1 MEVSQAE
8 FARIVGV
15 SKPYITKL
23 VKSGKLNLNA
33 NGKLNLEESQ
43 RTLNT
48 SKNPS
53 FDANREHAKKQKGV
67 PLKDRIEKSQS
78 NKNWTVIKDKK
89 KIDEHIE
96 SLKPTPK
103 KEKPQ
108 TEEFDDIDLEDAS
121 DLENKTAYEINLL
134 FNKARAAEKVALAK
148 LRDID
153 VKLKEGELLDAEVVK
168 KEAAEVGN
176 LITQKLYNMV
186 HKLAPL
192 LVGIETQKQTKEILE
207 NEVEIVLEE
216 LNRMS
221 NEL

>member
-1 MEVSQAE
+1 MEVNQAE
-8 FARIVGV
+8 FARRMGV

-23 VKSGKLNLNA
+23 VKSGKLKLNE
-33 NGKLNLEESQ
+33 NGKLDFEEAQ
-43 RTLNT
+43 KTLNT

-53 FDANREHAKKQKGV
+53 FDINRENAQKQKGV
-67 PLKDRIEKSQS
+67 PLKERIEKAQ
-78 NKNWTVIKDKK
+78 
-89 KIDEHIE
+89 ELRPE
-96 SLKPTPK
+96 PTPK

-108 TEEFDDIDLEDAS
+108 AEELDDIDLEDAS

-134 FNKARAAEKVALAK
+134 FSKARAAEKVALAN

-153 VKLKEGELLDAEVVK
+153 VKLKKGELLEADVVK

-176 LITQKLYNMV
+176 LVTQKLYNMV

>member
-1 MEVSQAE
+1 MAELITQSELARRCGKSQ
-8 FARIVGV
+8 
-15 SKPYITKL
+15 SYI
-23 VKSGKLNLNA
+23 GKLIKQ
-33 NGKLNLEESQ
+33 GKLSMNEDKLLDYELCIKI
-43 RTLNT
+43 LNT

-53 FDANREHAKKQKGV
+53 FDANREHAKKQKGI
-67 PLKDRIEKSQS
+67 PLKERVKTAE
-78 NKNWTVIKDKK
+78 
-89 KIDEHIE
+89 E
-96 SLKPTPK
+96 LKPAPTQK
-103 KEKPQ
+103 KEKPKS
-108 TEEFDDIDLEDAS
+108 DDLNDVDLDDLG

-176 LITQKLYNMV
+176 LITQKLYNMI

-192 LVGIETQKQTKEILE
+192 LVGIDSQKQTKEILE

-221 NEL
+221 DEI